1 MNKKLLAAAIAA
13 AVVAAPAAFAEA
25 TLYGKFHTSIDNQDL
40 ETGGD
45 VDNWATRSRSS
56 RVGVKGSE
64 DLGGGLK
71 AIYQLEMQFNSD
83 GGGDQGSAASSG
95 GGLTSQRNTFV
106 GLSGGFGTFLVGR
119 HDTPAKIAFYGAGNE
134 RLGDSIIDLNGT
146 GTSSGI
152 GVFHEF
158 RANNAIAYVSPS
170 FSGFTLAAAIIPGEQ
185 SGEESVD
192 TSGTTPVTRENDN
205 DGIADHY
212 SLGLIYKG
220 NGFKASIGYENKQEL
235 DNIVGDDEA
244 DFETLQVGASYTMNN
259 FSIGAHWEDSSD
271 YRFTEGTDYQAWA
284 ITGKA
289 TFGNNAISL
298 VWTDAE
304 TDPDGSNNDIDK
316 DGWGVAA
323 EHNFSK
329 RTKAYVAY
337 ASSEIDYDSGS
348 DEDND
353 VFSLGMIHNF

>member
-13 AVVAAPAAFAEA
+13 AMVAAPAAFAES
-25 TLYGKFHTSIDNQDL
+25 TVYGKLHTSIDSQDFDSD
-40 ETGGD
+40 TDTDD
-45 VDNWATRSRSS
+45 VDNWATNSRSS
-56 RVGVKGSE
+56 RLGFKGSE

-71 AIYQLEMQFNSD
+71 AIYQIELSISSD
-83 GGGDQGSAASSG
+83 GGTDQSVGTG
-95 GGLTSQRNTFV
+95 FGSQRNTFV

-134 RLGDSIIDLNGT
+134 RLGDSVIDLNGSA
-146 GTSSGI
+146 TSRGI
-152 GVFHEF
+152 GVFEEF

-170 FSGFTLAAAIIPGEQ
+170 FSGFTLAAAIVPGEQ
-185 SGEESVD
+185 SGTAE
-192 TSGTTPVTRENDN
+192 GTGSTDDERDN

-220 NGFKASIGYENKQEL
+220 NGLKASIGYEVKEDL
-235 DNIVGDDEA
+235 DNEVGDTDTA
-244 DFETLQVGASYTMNN
+244 DYKTLQIGASYTMNN
-259 FSIGAHWEDSSD
+259 FSIGTHYEDSSD
-271 YRFTEGTDYQAWA
+271 DGFVEGTDYTAWA

-289 TFGNNAISL
+289 TFGNNAVSL

-304 TDPDGSNNDIDK
+304 SEPDAANSDVDK
-316 DGWGVAA
+316 DGWGVAV

-329 RTKAYVAY
+329 RTKAYAAY
-337 ASSEIDYDSGS
+337 ASSEIDRESGV